1 MTAPT
6 RVALVGAGHVSQYHL
21 RAWADLQGA
30 QVVAVIDP
38 DQARAADRVREFGVG
53 WAFSTIDEALDTVAV
68 DVLDIA
74 TTPST
79 HAELLQQAFDRNL
92 DAICQKPLCADF
104 DEAVAVARR
113 ARDATSLVMVND
125 NWRYR
130 SWYRR
135 LKGIADRG
143 ELGRIFHVASS
154 ARFAGTIRSS
164 AHPDVPFSL
173 ARQPYFAELDRFL
186 LLESAIHQIDALRS
200 VLGTPT
206 TVHARGHS
214 IAPGIAG
221 EDVVTLMLGYEAATA
236 VIDRSY
242 ASHSIQSAPVLS
254 EQVRVEGTGGT
265 ATIDQNGDLTVVRD
279 APSGRQ
285 IETFPAEPRAYEQS
299 YATAFQHFLDA
310 RNGRVPL
317 ESTIN
322 DALGTL
328 AVVFAAYESMTSD
341 EVVRL
346 ADFATRHGWEEQ

>member
-1 MTAPT
+1 MTEPT
-6 RVALVGAGHVSQYHL
+6 RIALVGAGHVSQYHL
-21 RAWADLQGA
+21 GAWADLPGT

-38 DQARAADRVREFGVG
+38 DRDRADTRARDFGIPAAF
-53 WAFSTIDEALDTVAV
+53 ATIDEALENVAV

-74 TTPST
+74 TPPST
-79 HAELLQQAFDRNL
+79 HADLLQHAFDRHL

-104 DEAVAVARR
+104 DGAVAVARR
-113 ARDATSLVMVND
+113 AREATSLVMVND

-130 SWYRR
+130 SWYRQ
-135 LKGIADRG
+135 LKDLVDGG
-143 ELGRIFHVASS
+143 GLGTIFHVSSS

-221 EDVVTLMLGYEAATA
+221 EDVVTLMLGYDRATA

-242 ASHSIQSAPVLS
+242 ASHSIESAPVLS
-254 EQVRVEGTGGT
+254 EHFRIEGTEGT
-265 ATIDQNGDLTVVRD
+265 ATIDQNGTLTVVRD
-279 APSGRQ
+279 APGGRQ
-285 IETFPAEPRAYEQS
+285 VETYPAEPRAYEQS
-299 YATAFQHFLDA
+299 YATAFQHFIDA
-310 RNGRVPL
+310 RSGLVPL

-328 AVVFAAYESMTSD
+328 AVVFAAYDSMTSD
-341 EVVRL
+341 ETVRI
-346 ADFATRHGWEEQ
+346 ADFAARHGWEEQ